1 MNPRHTRRNV
11 RYSPVNLP
19 LAELLSRVAGTL
31 LAGDA
36 HCEIRGFASL
46 LEAEP
51 GDLSLFSNHRYRA
64 QLRDTRATAVLV
76 PQAWTEFPR
85 GVTCI
90 GVAEPS
96 RAFDLLVDAL
106 GLQPEA
112 FRPFIHPTAAI
123 ADSAVFDRNKVAL
136 GAHAVID
143 ERAELADGV
152 EIGAGC
158 YVGKDVRIGRDSLL
172 FANATVHARC
182 VLGQRV
188 ILHSGVVIGADG
200 FGYEFQGGRHRKVRQ
215 LGTVQIDDDVEIGAG
230 SMVDRGRIGR
240 TRIGAGTKIDN
251 LVQIGHNTVIG
262 KHCILVSGVAIAG
275 SVVVGD
281 YTVIAAQA
289 GIAGHVQIGAQSTI
303 GGRAGVTKDV
313 APGSSVLG
321 FPAIPAR
328 DERRRIASVA
338 RLPQLVAR
346 VKELE
351 ERIARMDATPF
362 FAEIER

>member
-1 MNPRHTRRNV
+1 MNLK
-11 RYSPVNLP
+11 LP
-19 LAELLSRVAGTL
+19 ELLTRVDGTL
-31 LAGDA
+31 LAGDPGV
-36 HCEIRGFASL
+36 EISGFASL
-46 LEAEP
+46 LDAEP

-64 QLRDTRATAVLV
+64 QLSRTRATAVLV
-76 PQAWTEFPR
+76 PSTWTEFPV
-85 GVTCI
+85 GVACI
-90 GVAEPS
+90 GVAQPS
-96 RAFDLLVDAL
+96 RAFDLLVDSL

-123 ADSAVFDRNKVAL
+123 SDSVILDRTKVAI
-136 GAHAVID
+136 GAQAVID
-143 ERAELADGV
+143 DRAELADGV

-158 YVGKDVRIGRDSLL
+158 YVGKDVRIGADSRL
-172 FANATVHARC
+172 FANATIHDRC

-200 FGYEFQGGRHRKVRQ
+200 FGYEFEQGRHRKVRQ

-240 TRIGAGTKIDN
+240 TRIGEGTKIDN

-262 KHCILVSGVAIAG
+262 KHCILVAGVAIAG
-275 SVVVGD
+275 SAVVGD
-281 YTVIAAQA
+281 YVVMAAQV
-289 GIAGHVQIGAQSTI
+289 GIAGHVNIGSQSTL

-313 APGSSVLG
+313 PAGSSVLG

-328 DERRRIASVA
+328 EERRRIASVA
-338 RLPQLVAR
+338 RIPQLIAR

-351 ERIARMDATPF
+351 ARLANMDARPF
-362 FAEIER
+362 GVEIEH

>member
-1 MNPRHTRRNV
+1 
-11 RYSPVNLP
+11 
-19 LAELLSRVAGTL
+19 L
-31 LAGDA
+31 LAGDPD
-36 HCEIRGFASL
+36 CEIRGFASL
-46 LEAEP
+46 LEAEA
-51 GDLSLFSNHRYRA
+51 GDLSLFSNHRYRS

-76 PQAWTEFPR
+76 PSAWTDFPC
-85 GVTCI
+85 GVSCI
-90 GVAEPS
+90 GVADPS
-96 RAFDLLVDAL
+96 RAFDLLVDSL

-112 FRPFIHPTAAI
+112 FQASVHPTAVI
-123 ADSAVFDRNKVAL
+123 SESAVLDRGKVAI

-143 ERAELADGV
+143 DRAEIADGV

-158 YVGKDVRIGRDSLL
+158 YVGKDVRIGADSRL
-172 FANATVHARC
+172 FANATVHNRC
-182 VLGQRV
+182 VLGRRV

-200 FGYEFQGGRHRKVRQ
+200 FGYEFENGRHRKVRQ

-240 TRIGAGTKIDN
+240 TRIGEGTKIDN

-281 YTVIAAQA
+281 YVVIAAQV
-289 GIAGHVQIGAQSTI
+289 GIAGHVRIGSQSTL

-313 APGSSVLG
+313 AAGSSVLG
-321 FPAIPAR
+321 FPAVPAR
-328 DERRRIASVA
+328 EERRRIGSVA
-338 RLPQLVAR
+338 RIPLLLAR

-351 ERIARMDATPF
+351 ARIAAIDAEPA
-362 FAEIER
+362 FATADV